1 MTDKKEMSKRKEE
14 IIKNGL
20 DETILEKDD
29 FQEFMGKFKDNTSLT
44 DIYNLYIRHAG
55 EYEE

>member
-1 MTDKKEMSKRKEE
+1 MAKRKEE

-29 FQEFMGKFKDNTSLT
+29 FKAFMSKFKEDTSLT
-44 DIYNLYIRHAG
+44 DIYNLYTRNAG
-55 EYEE
+55 KYEV

>member
-1 MTDKKEMSKRKEE
+1 MSKRKEE